1 MVKKLTKKG
10 PELALGRVLGS
21 ASPFAKKGP
30 QGPQGPQGGMGGG
43 MGMGGGGGMG
53 MGGSCPY
60 M

>member
-30 QGPQGPQGGMGGG
+30 QGGRGGG
-43 MGMGGGGGMG
+43 MGMGGRGGMG

>member
-30 QGPQGPQGGMGGG
+30 QGPQGGMGGG

-53 MGGSCPY
+53 MGGNCPY

>member
-1 MVKKLTKKG
+1 MIKKLTKKG

-30 QGPQGPQGGMGGG
+30 QGPQGGMGGG
-43 MGMGGGGGMG
+43 MGMGGGRGMG

>member
-10 PELALGRVLGS
+10 PDLALGRLIGS

-30 QGPQGPQGGMGGG
+30 QGPQGGAGGA
-43 MGMGGGGGMG
+43 MGMSGRGGMG

>member
-1 MVKKLTKKG
+1 MAMVKKLTKKG

-30 QGPQGPQGGMGGG
+30 QGPQGGAGGG
-43 MGMGGGGGMG
+43 MGMGGRGGMG

>member
-30 QGPQGPQGGMGGG
+30 QGPQGGAGGG
-43 MGMGGGGGMG
+43 MGMGGRGGMG

>member
-30 QGPQGPQGGMGGG
+30 QGPQGGMGGG
-43 MGMGGGGGMG
+43 MGMGGRGGMG
-53 MGGSCPY
+53 MGGNCPY

>member
-1 MVKKLTKKG
+1 MIKKLTKKG

-30 QGPQGPQGGMGGG
+30 QGPQGGMGGG
-43 MGMGGGGGMG
+43 MGMGGGRGMG
-53 MGGSCPY
+53 MGGNCPY

>member
-10 PELALGRVLGS
+10 PGLALGQLSGS
-21 ASPFAKKGP
+21 ASPVPKKGP
-30 QGPQGPQGGMGGG
+30 QGMQGGMGQG
-43 MGMGGGGGMG
+43 MGMGGGRGMG